1 MTHPEVPG
9 IPVIDRL
16 CAAIGRGV
24 AWLALLLVA
33 TTFAVVVLRY
43 GFDRGLLWMQEST
56 TWMHALLFM
65 LGAAWA
71 LRTGDHVRVD
81 VFYRKLAPRRQAL
94 VDLLGTA
101 LFLLPLCGYIFFESW
116 PYVLQSWQVHEASRE
131 AGGLRG
137 LYLLKSVI
145 PLTAA
150 LLALQGLSEIVRAL
164 RRLGAGAS
172 AGHHGA
178 AP

>member
-1 MTHPEVPG
+1 MAPEDVPG
-9 IPVIDRL
+9 IPFIDRL
-16 CAAIGRGV
+16 CAAIGKGV

-81 VFYRKLAPRRQAL
+81 VFYRRLGARGQAL
-94 VDLLGTA
+94 VDLLGTV
-101 LFLLPLCGYIFFESW
+101 LFLLPLCGYILLESW
-116 PYVLQSWQVHEASRE
+116 PYVLQSWEVGESSRE

-137 LYLLKSVI
+137 VYLLKSVI
-145 PLTAA
+145 PVTAA
-150 LLALQGLSEIVRAL
+150 LLALQGVSEILRAL
-164 RRLGAGAS
+164 RRLRAAGA
-172 AGHHGA
+172 
-178 AP
+178 PR

>member
-1 MTHPEVPG
+1 MKADDTPG
-9 IPVIDRL
+9 IPAIDRL
-16 CAAIGRGV
+16 CEAIGRSV

-81 VFYRKLAPRRQAL
+81 VLYRRLDPRRQAWT
-94 VDLLGTA
+94 DLLGTV
-101 LFLLPLCGYIFFESW
+101 LFLLPLCGYVFFESW
-116 PYVLQSWQVHEASRE
+116 PYVLQSWQIHETSRE

-150 LLALQGLSEIVRAL
+150 LLALQGVSEIVRAL
-164 RRLGAGAS
+164 RRIRAAGA
-172 AGHHGA
+172 
-178 AP
+178 PP